1 MKKGILTVLPI
12 LFLLVAQ
19 SASAQRIDARIDSED
34 FPSGSYHLGD
44 TQCDAN
50 IWIQNTG
57 DVGHQFWI
65 SYSVM
70 DRRGQWYTAP
80 PVSVWGDPSDSSTVF
95 ANPRWYIPNDYALLG
110 SYQAEFALYGD
121 YNSHTGQLHNLLD
134 QVDKPNAFWVVR

>member
-1 MKKGILTVLPI
+1 MKNITLIVLPI

-19 SASAQRIDARIDSED
+19 SVSAQRIDARIDSED
-34 FPSGSYHLGD
+34 FPSGSHHLGD
-44 TQCDAN
+44 TQDDAN

-70 DRRGQWYTAP
+70 DRSGQWYTAP
-80 PVSVWGDPSDSSTVF
+80 PVPVWADPSDSDTLF
-95 ANPRWYIPNDYALLG
+95 ANPRWQIPYDALLG
-110 SYQAEFALYGD
+110 GYQAEFALYGD
-121 YNSHTGQLHNLLD
+121 YDRHTGQLYNLLD